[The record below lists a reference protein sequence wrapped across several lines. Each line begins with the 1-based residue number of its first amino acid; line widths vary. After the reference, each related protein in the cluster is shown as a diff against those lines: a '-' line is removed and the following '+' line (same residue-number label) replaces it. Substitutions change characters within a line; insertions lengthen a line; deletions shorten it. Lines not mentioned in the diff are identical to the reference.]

1 VPRPVKD
8 YNLNDKQIQLLKL
21 TYKFRFMS
29 APLLAKFRETDRA
42 VTGSALRTLV
52 EKQYL
57 GRHYDKSYKLQGKG
71 ASYFLAARGLRYL
84 RGQPGLNEDVLRAMY
99 KNRSLSRKFINH
111 NLEVA
116 EAYLALRNSYP
127 EIFHMFTKSEQHTFD
142 YFPDPRPDLYLNRIK
157 PSESGHNEYML
168 DIFTEAPLFI
178 IKKRAAAYMEHYDS
192 GDWEGGSDADY
203 PAVLM
208 VVKDSSMEKQLQEHL
223 ASRLDSQGL
232 DGELIIY
239 TTTIKGLLS
248 QEPAIWSDV
257 MEPQELLSL
266 EKKQ

>member
-1 VPRPVKD
+1 MPKAVKD
-8 YNLNDKQIQLLKL
+8 YQLNPKQIQLLKL
-21 TYKFRFMS
+21 TYKFRYMNG
-29 APLLAKFRETDRA
+29 PLLARFRNTSRS
-42 VTGSALRTLV
+42 VTNSALKTLY

-84 RGQPGLNEDVLRAMY
+84 RGKPGLNEDVLRAMY
-99 KNRSLSRKFINH
+99 KNRSLSRKFISH

-116 EAYLALRNSYP
+116 EAYLCLRNGYP
-127 EIFHMFTKSEQHTFD
+127 ETFHMFTKSEQHTFN
-142 YFPDPRPDLYLNRIK
+142 YFPNPRPDLYLNRIK
-157 PSESGHNEYML
+157 SSESGHNEYML

-208 VVKDSSMEKQLQEHL
+208 VVKDSVVEKQLQTHL

-248 QEPAIWSDV
+248 QEPTIWSDV